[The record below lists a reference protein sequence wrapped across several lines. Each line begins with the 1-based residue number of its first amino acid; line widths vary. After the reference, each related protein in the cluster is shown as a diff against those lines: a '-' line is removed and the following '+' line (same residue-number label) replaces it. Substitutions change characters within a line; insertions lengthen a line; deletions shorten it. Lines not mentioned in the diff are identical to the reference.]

1 MSKKRANRYRLLK
14 SYLKGETKLYG
25 LPLSAIVS
33 STSRC
38 NLKCPMCP
46 RAISEFANKDI
57 EFELFEKIVEEGKD
71 FFEFV
76 IPQGGGEPL
85 LNPDLVKMIK
95 LCKESGIRV
104 GFSTNATV
112 LTEEKS
118 KELVEAGLDYII
130 FAFDGAT
137 PDTYEFYR
145 KGAKFHKVREN
156 ILTFLRIKKELKSK
170 VFVTLQMVRLPLN
183 ADQIDDYRKLWKVDG
198 VDEIR
203 IKEDE
208 IKIDGVCFEDAKD
221 KKIKKSKKLA
231 PCHYLWQ
238 GPIYIEENGD
248 VYPCCHAWL
257 AEPIGNIKEKSL
269 AEIWNCERIVK
280 MREAHIKGDVSEFP
294 ECVNCAAPRPKK
306 ILIVGSFLVDVFSV
320 RKIIPVIEK
329 LNLLYKIKLF
339 D

>member
-1 MSKKRANRYRLLK
+1 MNKKRKNRYNLLK
-14 SYLKGETKLYG
+14 AYLRGDTVLSG
-25 LPLSAIVS
+25 LPLSIILS

-46 RAISEFANKDI
+46 RAISEFANVDI
-57 EFELFEKIVEEGKD
+57 DFELFKKIVDEGKEL
-71 FFEFV
+71 FEFV

-85 LNPDLVKMIK
+85 LNPQLVDMVKY
-95 LCKESGIRV
+95 CKNLGIRV

-112 LTEEKS
+112 LTEDVSRK
-118 KELVEAGLDYII
+118 LIEAGLDYII

-137 PDTYEFYR
+137 PEVYEYYR
-145 KGAKFHKVREN
+145 RGAKFDKVREN
-156 ILTFLRIKKELKSK
+156 ILNFLKLKRELKSK

-183 ADQIDDYRKLWKVDG
+183 NGQIKDFYKLWKVDG

-208 IKIDGVCFEDAKD
+208 IKIEGVGFKEEVEKVAK
-221 KKIKKSKKLA
+221 KKGKMA

-238 GPIYIEENGD
+238 GPVYIEENGD

-257 AEPIGNIKEKSL
+257 SDPIGNIKEKSL
-269 AEIWNCERIVK
+269 AEIWNCDRIVK

-306 ILIVGSFLVDVFSV
+306 ILIIGSFLVDTFNV
-320 RKIIPVIEK
+320 RKIIPFVEK
-329 LNLLYKIKLF
+329 LNILYKIKLF